1 MVKTFNRPSIISEGD
16 SWFDYPK
23 KLLSDKPSNI
33 IDHVHNQTKGKVNLL
48 RMESNGDEATE
59 MLSGDQRHRLTEI
72 LFKSTEMGKQVD
84 VLFFSAGGNDIVG
97 DWDLERFLVRYRR
110 GMAPKDCI
118 NRETFDEKLCQIELA
133 YNELLN
139 VCFQYSP
146 KTVVISHTYDLPYVT
161 GKRPNI

>member
-1 MVKTFNRPSIISEGD
+1 MTKKLTGDQRDRAKGNGSTSSRNRFLRMVKTFNRPSIISEGD

-97 DWDLERFLVRYRR
+97 DLGPRTFSRKIQTWDGAEGLHQPRNL
-110 GMAPKDCI
+110 
-118 NRETFDEKLCQIELA
+118 
-133 YNELLN
+133 
-139 VCFQYSP
+139 
-146 KTVVISHTYDLPYVT
+146 
-161 GKRPNI
+161 